1 MNDTKKMAGF
11 TAVFLLGIGFLQVL
25 LGEYQLKSVALTANG
40 IDCIG
45 DGFVSSIV
53 WIGLK
58 VFHKPADHKFHYGYF
73 KLENLAS
80 IAAAVIMVVLAIYIT
95 YRSYL
100 QYTNPHAIQA
110 PLVGIVIAAV
120 AALVAIFLGISKY
133 SRAKKT
139 QVGSSKLEAIN
150 TIKDGGAS
158 VLAVVA
164 LFLADAGILIADA
177 VVGFIIAGIILSIAF
192 AAIKEASLMLV
203 DACDSTCI
211 DQGVALRNIMY
222 QFPEVKASHM
232 VRLRR
237 TGPYYQGDMLIEV
250 SGDMTIAEL
259 DKLTKDME
267 DWAKKKIDNLHNLT
281 IKAVPYKEKE

>member
-1 MNDTKKMAGF
+1 MNNTKNLAGL
-11 TAVFLLGIGFLQVL
+11 TAVFLLGIGILQVI
-25 LGEYQLKSVALTANG
+25 LGEYHLKSVALTANG
-40 IDCIG
+40 VDCIG

-53 WIGLK
+53 WIGLNI
-58 VFHKPADHKFHYGYF
+58 FHKPADHKFHYGYF

-80 IAAAVIMVVLAIYIT
+80 IAAAVIMVILAIYIA

-100 QYTNPHAIQA
+100 QYIDPHEIQA
-110 PLVGIVIAAV
+110 PLIGIIVASV
-120 AALVAIFLGISKY
+120 AAFVAIILGIAKY
-133 SRAKKT
+133 LRAKET

-150 TIKDGGAS
+150 TIKDGSAS
-158 VLAVVA
+158 VLAVIA
-164 LFLADAGILIADA
+164 LFLANAGILIADA
-177 VVGFIIAGIILSIAF
+177 VVGFIIAGIILTIAF

-211 DQGVALRNIMY
+211 DQGVVLRNIMH

-250 SGDMTIAEL
+250 SGDMTISEL
-259 DKLTKDME
+259 DKLTNDME

-281 IKAVPYKEKE
+281 IKAVPHKEKK